1 MVFFKPKEEK
11 RREVPVERAKE
22 LLNKGFSEIEVI
34 EILRKEG
41 YNVDEIDKALEE
53 AVKARVKE
61 SQQITQTPIQAQSLA
76 SQSQQSP
83 IQTQPASQFQ
93 QTSTQVQPLISQFQQ
108 QAQTI
113 KQPEKEEEEYVYLSI
128 EEFVEAILRER
139 LKELNVRL
147 MEFSEK
153 QKEIENTIANLNEK
167 IEEFHKSKAYEY
179 EKILN
184 EIRSLKEIIDN
195 LSLKVEATNKTIKE
209 LLPSLVE
216 SVRLLGEIAQKIK
229 Q

>member
-1 MVFFKPKEEK
+1 
-11 RREVPVERAKE
+11 
-22 LLNKGFSEIEVI
+22 
-34 EILRKEG
+34 
-41 YNVDEIDKALEE
+41 
-53 AVKARVKE
+53 
-61 SQQITQTPIQAQSLA
+61 
-76 SQSQQSP
+76 
-83 IQTQPASQFQ
+83 
-93 QTSTQVQPLISQFQQ
+93 
-108 QAQTI
+108 
-113 KQPEKEEEEYVYLSI
+113 
-128 EEFVEAILRER
+128 
-139 LKELNVRL
+139 

-153 QKEIENTIANLNEK
+153 QKEIENAIANLNEK